1 MHDFNYKAFEETGKM
16 TMHDFNY
23 KAFEELEK
31 TIKDCAYLAAQAQKD
46 IRRFY
51 KEDGSV
57 LTQTDLRISQ
67 IVEEAVQRLFSSSTF
82 ICEESPVIR
91 KSGEEY
97 IFVLDPIDGTD
108 VYSQG
113 LPSFAIALGIL
124 DCERKPV
131 GALIAAPRFGVGR
144 EDLFLS
150 LIPGGKLRMNG
161 EDFSACH
168 DKDEIEQVTIGSKE
182 LDRLDFSRF
191 DGKVRIFG
199 SSILHIVSPV
209 IFPSIQGCINQ
220 PSYVWDIAA
229 SHAVLISQG
238 MDISYFSGRK
248 FEYTDEFLF
257 EKKKYSE
264 DIYCGTW
271 KGIENLRRLLPPR
284 S

>member
-1 MHDFNYKAFEETGKM
+1 
-16 TMHDFNY
+16 MHDFNY

-31 TIKDCAYLAAQAQKD
+31 TIRNCARLAADAQKD

-57 LTQTDLRISQ
+57 LTQTDLKISS
-67 IVEEAVQRLFSSSTF
+67 IVEEAVTELFPSSSF
-82 ICEESPVIR
+82 VCEESPVIR
-91 KSGEEY
+91 KDSEDY

-113 LPSFAIALGIL
+113 LPSFAVALGIL
-124 DCERKPV
+124 DCRRKPV
-131 GALIAAPRFGVGR
+131 GAIIAAPRFGVGR

-150 LIPGGKLRMNG
+150 LAPGRNLHMDG
-161 EDFSACH
+161 EEFHAGTSK
-168 DKDEIEQVTIGSKE
+168 DKIEQVTLGSKE
-182 LDRLDFSRF
+182 LEKLDFSSF

-199 SSILHIVSPV
+199 SSILHIIAPV
-209 IFPSIQGCINQ
+209 VFSSIQGCINQ

-229 SHAVLISQG
+229 SHAVLLSQG

-264 DIYCGTW
+264 DIYCGTPD
-271 KGIENLRRLLPPR
+271 GIENLKKLLPLR
-284 S
+284 A

>member
-1 MHDFNYKAFEETGKM
+1 
-16 TMHDFNY
+16 MHDFNY

>member
-1 MHDFNYKAFEETGKM
+1 
-16 TMHDFNY
+16 MHDFNY

-67 IVEEAVQRLFSSSTF
+67 IVEEAVQRLFPSSTF

-113 LPSFAIALGIL
+113 LPSFAIALGRSTDRGTSL
-124 DCERKPV
+124 RCGKRRSFPFTDPRRK
-131 GALIAAPRFGVGR
+131 
-144 EDLFLS
+144 
-150 LIPGGKLRMNG
+150 
-161 EDFSACH
+161 
-168 DKDEIEQVTIGSKE
+168 
-182 LDRLDFSRF
+182 
-191 DGKVRIFG
+191 
-199 SSILHIVSPV
+199 
-209 IFPSIQGCINQ
+209 
-220 PSYVWDIAA
+220 A
-229 SHAVLISQG
+229 SH
-238 MDISYFSGRK
+238 
-248 FEYTDEFLF
+248 E
-257 EKKKYSE
+257 
-264 DIYCGTW
+264 
-271 KGIENLRRLLPPR
+271 RRGLQCM